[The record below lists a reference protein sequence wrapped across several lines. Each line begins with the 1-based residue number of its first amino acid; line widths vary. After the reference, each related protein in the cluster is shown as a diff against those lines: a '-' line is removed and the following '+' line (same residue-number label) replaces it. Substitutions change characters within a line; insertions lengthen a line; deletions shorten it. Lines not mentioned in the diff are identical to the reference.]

1 MLLPR
6 QNGEAERSTC
16 QAGFKGAQPGHTTGQ
31 MTADRG
37 NSLPS
42 LTSPVAHL
50 TARQHERTAESKP
63 SASYY
68 VGLCPHVTPRGAAV
82 CADQTHQSCNFQCNT
97 SNSSVPLSSRSTG
110 SKNIRPS
117 ENIINSPTNV
127 KAFLLERP
135 PLVIKWA
142 CAQKK
147 KKKKG
152 YTLAL
157 AADDLL
163 QHSRN
168 FKKKL
173 SWTFAFA
180 QETLQGVCP
189 LQTLRS
195 RSY

>member
-1 MLLPR
+1 MPTAARPLRYWAGWRETERRQFHMLLPR
-6 QNGEAERSTC
+6 QNGEAEHSTC

-50 TARQHERTAESKP
+50 TARPHKRTVESKP
-63 SASYY
+63 LVSYY

-82 CADQTHQSCNFQCNT
+82 CADQKHQSCNFQRKT

-117 ENIINSPTNV
+117 ENIINSSTNV

-147 KKKKG
+147 KKKVI
-152 YTLAL
+152 
-157 AADDLL
+157 LL
-163 QHSRN
+163 R
-168 FKKKL
+168 
-173 SWTFAFA
+173 
-180 QETLQGVCP
+180 
-189 LQTLRS
+189 LRQIS
-195 RSY
+195 CFNTVAI